1 MRILISTESSEN
13 VEKLNISFDEH
24 NEIIEEFAERAVEKK
39 YDKESE
45 GKLEYTNMKNEII
58 EFCFWLAKQQV
69 MKEIG
74 INNQIF
80 IKIYYN
86 LNSRVALSFQ
96 FSFSVSDGSV
106 TD

>member
-45 GKLEYTNMKNEII
+45 EKLEYTNDII
-58 EFCFWLAKQQV
+58 KFCFWLAKQQV
-69 MKEIG
+69 MKEIR

-80 IKIYYN
+80 I
-86 LNSRVALSFQ
+86 
-96 FSFSVSDGSV
+96 
-106 TD
+106 

>member
-45 GKLEYTNMKNEII
+45 EKLEYTMTLE
-58 EFCFWLAKQQV
+58 
-69 MKEIG
+69 
-74 INNQIF
+74 
-80 IKIYYN
+80 
-86 LNSRVALSFQ
+86 
-96 FSFSVSDGSV
+96 
-106 TD
+106 

>member
-45 GKLEYTNMKNEII
+45 EKLEYTNMKNEII
-58 EFCFWLAKQQV
+58 KFCFWLTKQQV

-80 IKIYYN
+80 I
-86 LNSRVALSFQ
+86 
-96 FSFSVSDGSV
+96 
-106 TD
+106 